1 MEKVQWRKSSR
12 SVGNPEQCVEIAHIT
27 DAVAVR
33 DSKKPDG
40 PVLTFA
46 LGRFAAFLGSI
57 RPNS

>member
-1 MEKVQWRKSSR
+1 
-12 SVGNPEQCVEIAHIT
+12 VGNPEQCVEIAHIT